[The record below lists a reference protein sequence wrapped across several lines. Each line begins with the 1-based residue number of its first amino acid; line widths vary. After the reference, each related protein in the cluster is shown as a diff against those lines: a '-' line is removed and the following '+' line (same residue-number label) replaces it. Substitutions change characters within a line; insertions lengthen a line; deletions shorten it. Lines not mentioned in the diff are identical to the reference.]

1 MNQSTKPYH
10 DLQNNHRPRSRLK
23 KIIVSLTNRYLM
35 DEFIIRVSGTHQGRR
50 FCVQLRYCQEPMAHK
65 NTINFFT
72 SDLLVKNWSSSS

>member
-1 MNQSTKPYH
+1 
-10 DLQNNHRPRSRLK
+10 
-23 KIIVSLTNRYLM
+23 M

-65 NTINFFT
+65 NTIKFFT